1 MPKCSLNWATS
12 YVTTTLSL
20 SDYDMAAAQKFGGGV
35 TTIGIRRVLSE
46 PAGEDPLSAL
56 PLPAIV
62 ASCIKAAAQLDIS
75 PPRRRRVYER
85 KSTAPRETCAV
96 RRTRFCVDLSD
107 RQRNHA
113 KALGKGS
120 INRGV
125 SEALRQAI
133 AQKMAGLLLSEL
145 LEYASIQA
153 KALELKASKFEAN

>member
-1 MPKCSLNWATS
+1 MPKCNLNWATD
-12 YVTTTLSL
+12 YVTTSLNL

-46 PAGEDPLSAL
+46 PAGEDPLANL

-62 ASCIKAAAQLDIS
+62 ASCIRAAAQLDTS
-75 PPRRRRVYER
+75 QPRRRRVYER
-85 KSTAPRETCAV
+85 KSTGPRGASAV
-96 RRTRFCVDLSD
+96 KRTRFCVDLSGQ
-107 RQRNHA
+107 QRNRA
-113 KALGKGS
+113 KDLGKGS

>member
-12 YVTTTLSL
+12 YVTTSLSL

-46 PAGEDPLSAL
+46 PAGEDPLSSL

-62 ASCIKAAAQLDIS
+62 ASCIKAAAQLDTS

-85 KSTAPRETCAV
+85 KSTV
-96 RRTRFCVDLSD
+96 KRTRFCVDLSD

-113 KALGKGS
+113 KTLGKGS

>member
-1 MPKCSLNWATS
+1 
-12 YVTTTLSL
+12 
-20 SDYDMAAAQKFGGGV
+20 
-35 TTIGIRRVLSE
+35 
-46 PAGEDPLSAL
+46 
-56 PLPAIV
+56 
-62 ASCIKAAAQLDIS
+62 
-75 PPRRRRVYER
+75 
-85 KSTAPRETCAV
+85 
-96 RRTRFCVDLSD
+96 VDLSD